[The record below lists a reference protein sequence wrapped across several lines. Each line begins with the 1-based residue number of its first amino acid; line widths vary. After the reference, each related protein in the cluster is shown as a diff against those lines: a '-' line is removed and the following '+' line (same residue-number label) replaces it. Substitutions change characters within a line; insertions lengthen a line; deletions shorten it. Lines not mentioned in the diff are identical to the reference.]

1 MVRGAALK
9 LAELGYETPHNI
21 LMHIYLDFGLL
32 GFVLVLTLLL
42 RNHTKVR
49 SISAPLISIIIFLL
63 FQFSKS
69 FSFYDAGILFLF
81 LGMAK
86 RPKKLHPMD
95 HISQERPAR

>member
-42 RNHTKVR
+42 RNHMKVR
-49 SISAPLISIIIFLL
+49 SISAPLISIIIF
-63 FQFSKS
+63 FAFSIFK
-69 FSFYDAGILFLF
+69 ILFF
-81 LGMAK
+81 L
-86 RPKKLHPMD
+86 
-95 HISQERPAR
+95 